1 VHHRALIHPVDAG
14 NVDVV
19 ADQDFSFYF
28 FKQRSYDAQKLER
41 ACFLGRSLCQ
51 SLLSVECKVNR
62 NRCGLKGALLKLL
75 PVSFIFFESLSA
87 SSSFPAATAASIADC
102 SCAVLAKD

>member
-1 VHHRALIHPVDAG
+1 MHHRALIHPVDAG

-19 ADQDFSFYF
+19 ADQDFFFYF

-41 ACFLGRSLCQ
+41 ACFLDRSLCQ
-51 SLLSVECKVNR
+51 SLLSVECKVDR